1 MLDGR
6 GVHFALTGMAFLLVT
21 AVLAI
26 FFAGALPANQETQN
40 WTVIPSDWEELRRQW
55 EYSHAIN
62 ALLILIAFSALA
74 LEAVLPDS
82 SAQRRPGAA
91 AHSSA
96 QVEQGEAEETQ
107 YSQCSSP
114 WPRCDLSAG
123 PLTRGRRR

>member
-1 MLDGR
+1 
-6 GVHFALTGMAFLLVT
+6 MAFLLVT

-26 FFAGALPANQETQN
+26 FFAGAFPANQETQN

-74 LEAVLPDS
+74 LEAVLPES

-91 AHSSA
+91 AQSIA
-96 QVEQGEAEETQ
+96 PGEQGEPEYTKK
-107 YSQCSSP
+107 SQS
-114 WPRCDLSAG
+114 
-123 PLTRGRRR
+123 TRPCPH